1 MLLELSH
8 TVEQIIAR
16 NAKMMGTPPAVY
28 IERLVLADE
37 LNDEQDMELS
47 RFAERIKGCET
58 RELALA
64 NGVEAPPVIPHKT
77 FWRGE
82 WIGAG
87 NATKSMATIK
97 ARIY

>member
-16 NAKMMGTPPAVY
+16 NAKMMSVPPAVY

-64 NGVEAPPVIPHKT
+64 NGVEVPRCDTAQDFLAWLMDRSRQCNKVY
-77 FWRGE
+77 
-82 WIGAG
+82 G
-87 NATKSMATIK
+87 ND
-97 ARIY
+97 